1 MLSTHIHRE
10 SPFFL
15 LYNRDPVLPVHKLIK
30 PTLPY
35 RGNNDIGYRIEQSQI
50 ALTTAAKNLE
60 KKEHYKRNPM
70 NIGLLSKSSK
80 WEI

>member
-1 MLSTHIHRE
+1 ME

-60 KKEHYKRNPM
+60 KK
-70 NIGLLSKSSK
+70 
-80 WEI
+80 